1 MEESKIKLYGAE
13 WCSKTSMIRNYLQS
27 RWIEFDY
34 FDVESDEE
42 AAEELAKANQ
52 YTMWV
57 GDYGKTEL
65 TLREQLDKVRSQI
78 QKSEKH

>member
-42 AAEELAKANQ
+42 AAEELRAL
-52 YTMWV
+52 YH
-57 GDYGKTEL
+57 GKLKFPTVAAEGQVLKNPSIAEL
-65 TLREQLDKVRSQI
+65 N
-78 QKSEKH
+78 KSLKIR